1 MGLEIGVGEKFASWV
16 FCRCDLRVPDGLS
29 ATDVGKGL
37 WVSTGDELPFKLDIW
52 WRSQLGDIVAD
63 HLEKES
69 SFCLTA
75 KQPSK
80 DPRTTDAEIAFLER
94 RVWFFA
100 WGVVLSVG
108 TPQFDLARVVS
119 GGRDEKG
126 FKLKLGTPEHFV
138 RSGGF
143 PRPTAQTE
151 DFDRAARFTER
162 AQSMEAE
169 RESDAQ
175 LYWRAFSGLDAFQT
189 AVKSPLAHVKLHQF
203 VRAIESFL
211 PSKASGELAF
221 SEYCKNLCPA
231 NEAELREMYRL
242 RNLSEHHR
250 PFAHAFERVSDPAKT
265 ADRRLRQAELLCR
278 ELFRRFFA
286 DLSEF
291 RIHFRDDSSLKR
303 FWKDT
308 STLERAWGAKLDL
321 NVAPEVER
329 AH

>member
-1 MGLEIGVGEKFASWV
+1 MGLRISVGEKFASLV
-16 FCRCDLRVPDGLS
+16 FTRCDLRLFGGPS
-29 ATDVGKGL
+29 ATEVGHGL
-37 WVSTGDELPFKLDIW
+37 WVSTGDELPFELDTW
-52 WRSQLGDIVAD
+52 WHRQLGDIVAD
-63 HLEKES
+63 NLENEF

-80 DPRTTDAEIAFLER
+80 NPRILDAEVSHLER
-94 RVWFFA
+94 RVAFFA

-108 TPQFDLARVVS
+108 APHFDLARIVS
-119 GGRDEKG
+119 GGKG
-126 FKLKLGTPEHFV
+126 EEGFRLKLGTVEHFV
-138 RSGGF
+138 RPGGL
-143 PRPTAQTE
+143 PRPIAEIE
-151 DFDRAARFTER
+151 DFVRAARFTER
-162 AQSMEAE
+162 IASMEEE
-169 RESDAQ
+169 RNSDAQ
-175 LYWRAFSGLDAFQT
+175 LYWRAFSGLDAYQT

-231 NEAELREMYRL
+231 NEAELREVYRL

-265 ADRRLRQAELLCR
+265 ADRRLRQAEMLCR

-291 RIHFRDDSSLKR
+291 EIHFRDDSSLKR
-303 FWKDT
+303 FWRDT
-308 STLERAWGAKLDL
+308 STLERAWGPKLDL
-321 NVAPEVER
+321 NVTA
-329 AH
+329 